1 MILVNPGGPGAS
13 GVELAWHNG
22 TTIQGV
28 AGSNYDIVGF
38 DPRGVGLSEPR
49 PNCSAGI
56 LLPHSEALS
65 RRDAPRFIDKYYQ
78 QFIDFS
84 KELGE
89 RCQEQAG
96 ADTEAGPHMTS
107 AVTARDMLSIVD
119 AFVVT
124 PDGERTALNSSL
136 LNYYGISYGTFLG
149 QTFASMFPN
158 RVGHFAIDGHVS
170 PEGFQSNFTSN
181 SINHLDGVLG
191 AFFVYC
197 HAAGPAC
204 SYYTGNTAMDIFK
217 RWNASFS
224 QLDALTAEA
233 EGWSNATEIALAL
246 ETFKYTTLDAGVAP
260 LSVFGKIAD
269 TFVDLDDALASNAL
283 AAWTEKT
290 NVAYGFKGLEGYA
303 RSNPEQSLGVTCS
316 DQGNA
321 LYGKSL
327 EDIQPLI
334 SALHDQSIVGEI
346 WTSAMLGCL
355 GWPIRSNNV
364 FRGPYGGNT
373 SYPLLFISNTFDP
386 TTPIENAIASIPKY
400 TNARS
405 LTVDN
410 MGHSVAGSGPNFCAY
425 GVIRSYFQDTMC
437 GKEHYCPLE
446 VGPFG
451 ILLNGTIQE
460 NLEAAGLSNLR
471 GLY

>member
-1 MILVNPGGPGAS
+1 MILINPGGPGGS
-13 GVELAWHNG
+13 GIELARNNG
-22 TTIQGV
+22 STIQAV

-56 LLPHSEALS
+56 VLPRSQVLS
-65 RRDAPRFIDKYYQ
+65 RRDVPRFVDRYYQ
-78 QFIDFS
+78 QFIDFG

-89 RCQEQAG
+89 RCQAQAG

-119 AFVVT
+119 AFAVT
-124 PDGERTALNSSL
+124 PDGERTALNSTL

-149 QTFASMFPN
+149 QTFASMFPG
-158 RVGHFAIDGHVS
+158 RVGHFALDGNVS

-181 SINHLDGVLG
+181 SVNHLDGVLG

-217 RWNASFS
+217 RWNASFA
-224 QLDALTAEA
+224 QLDARLAEA
-233 EGWSNATEIALAL
+233 ENWSNATEIALAL
-246 ETFKYTTLDAGVAP
+246 ETFKYTLLDAAVAP
-260 LSVFGKIAD
+260 LSVFGKIAGS
-269 TFVDLDDALASNAL
+269 FVGLEEALSSNTL
-283 AAWTEKT
+283 AAWTEQT
-290 NVAYGFKGLEGYA
+290 NVAFGFDGLEGYA
-303 RSNPEQSLGVTCS
+303 GSHPEQSLGVLCS
-316 DQGNA
+316 DQSNA

-327 EDIQPLI
+327 EEIQPLI
-334 SALHDQSIVGEI
+334 SALQDQSVAGEI

-355 GWPIRSNNV
+355 GWPIRSNDV

-373 SYPLLFISNTFDP
+373 SYPVLFIGNTFDP

-410 MGHSVAGSGPNFCAY
+410 MGVS
-425 GVIRSYFQDTMC
+425 
-437 GKEHYCPLE
+437 
-446 VGPFG
+446 
-451 ILLNGTIQE
+451 
-460 NLEAAGLSNLR
+460 
-471 GLY
+471 

>member
-1 MILVNPGGPGAS
+1 
-13 GVELAWHNG
+13 
-22 TTIQGV
+22 
-28 AGSNYDIVGF
+28 
-38 DPRGVGLSEPR
+38 
-49 PNCSAGI
+49 
-56 LLPHSEALS
+56 
-65 RRDAPRFIDKYYQ
+65 
-78 QFIDFS
+78 
-84 KELGE
+84 
-89 RCQEQAG
+89 
-96 ADTEAGPHMTS
+96 
-107 AVTARDMLSIVD
+107 MLSIVD

-149 QTFASMFPN
+149 QTFASMFPD

-170 PEGFQSNFTSN
+170 PEEFQSNFTSN
-181 SINHLDGVLG
+181 SVNHLDGVLG

-224 QLDALTAEA
+224 QLDARTAEA
-233 EGWSNATEIALAL
+233 EA
-246 ETFKYTTLDAGVAP
+246 VAP
-260 LSVFGKIAD
+260 LSVFGKIVD
-269 TFVDLDDALASNAL
+269 TFVGLHDALASNAL
-283 AAWTEKT
+283 AAWTENT
-290 NVAYGFKGLEGYA
+290 NVDYGFRGLEGYV
-303 RSNPEQSLGVTCS
+303 SSYPEQTLGVTCS
-316 DQGNA
+316 DQGNT

-334 SALHDQSIVGEI
+334 SALNGQSIAGEI

-355 GWPIRSNNV
+355 GRPIRSNEV

-410 MGHSVAGSGPNFCAY
+410 MGHSVAGYGPKFCAY

-437 GKEHYCPLE
+437 GKKHYCPLE

-460 NLEAAGLSNLR
+460 NLEAADLSNLR